1 MFSREETTILD
12 LEVLSPLSIA
22 KTLKLYSVSSI
33 VTNFSLSTLKL
44 TFVKGGID
52 SMEVLWL
59 SISVV
64 MLLTVDE
71 GVRLSRSVLFA
82 E

>member
-1 MFSREETTILD
+1 MDF
-12 LEVLSPLSIA
+12 EVLSPLSIA

-33 VTNFSLSTLKL
+33 VTNLSLSTLKL

-64 MLLTVDE
+64 MLLIVDV